1 MVKLSDYVFGR
12 LKEWGAKHVFLV
24 TGGGAMHLNDSI
36 GTSGLGYICTHH
48 EQGAAMAAEGY
59 ARITNTPGLLNTTTG
74 PGSINALNGV
84 FGAWTDSI
92 PMLIVSGQVKRET
105 CMRTYG
111 ITNLRQLGDQEVDI
125 VRMVAGIT
133 KYAAWIDNPETIA
146 YHLERAWYLAQ
157 HGRPGPC
164 WLDIPVDVQSA
175 QIDPEKL
182 KHYDPSEDALVW
194 DEAKVRAEVGDVLA
208 RIKAAERPVMFGGTG
223 VRLSGAIDL
232 FDKVIRKLRI
242 PVVTGWTHDLIAS
255 DDELFCGRPGT
266 IGERA
271 GNFTVQNSDVLLVL
285 GSRLNIRQTSYNWA
299 SFARFATKI
308 QVDVDAAEFTKPM
321 HKPDVAIHCDVKVFL
336 TEMLR
341 QLEGAECIHPT
352 HRDEAAMDGA
362 PGQCRC
368 KAHAAWLERAR
379 EWKTKYPVVQEKQK
393 GDGPPLNPYHFI
405 DRLFALLDEDDAV
418 VCGNATACIVP
429 YQAGKLKKGMR
440 LISNSGSA
448 SMGYDLP
455 ASIGVAVAKGGRVI
469 CLAGDGSLQ
478 MNVQELQTVVTHHL
492 PVKIFVLNNGGYLS
506 IRQTQ
511 NGFFQGRLIGTG
523 ATSGITFPDMLKV
536 GAAYGIPS
544 FPVEKIADLEMVKAE
559 LAKPG
564 PSLFDVQFDVAQE
577 FEPRLRSRILPDGSI
592 KTPNLEDMYPFLP
605 PEELAENM
613 LVSDEG

>member
-1 MVKLSDYVFGR
+1 MVKLSDYVFAR
-12 LKEWGAKHVFLV
+12 LKEWGARHVFLV

-48 EQGAAMAAEGY
+48 EQAAAMAAEGY
-59 ARITNTPGLLNTTTG
+59 ARITNAPGVLNTTTG

-84 FGAWTDSI
+84 FGAFTDSI

-111 ITNLRQLGDQEVDI
+111 LTDLRQLGDQEVDI
-125 VRMVAGIT
+125 IRMVQGIT
-133 KYAAWIDNPETIA
+133 KYSVWVDDPETIA
-146 YHLERAWYLAQ
+146 YHLERAWYLTQ

-175 QIDPEKL
+175 MIDPEKL
-182 KHYDPSEDALVW
+182 KHYDPSEDEIKW
-194 DEAKVRAEVGDVLA
+194 KMAKVREQVVDVLE
-208 RIKAAERPVMFGGTG
+208 RIAKAERPVLFAGTG
-223 VRLSGAIDL
+223 VRLAGAL
-232 FDKVIRKLRI
+232 GEFDAVIRKLRI
-242 PVVTGWTHDLIAS
+242 PVVTAWTHDLIAS

-285 GSRLNIRQTSYNWA
+285 GSRLNIRQTSYNWG

-308 QVDVDAAEFTKPM
+308 QVDVDLAELQKPL
-321 HKPDVAIHCDVKVFL
+321 HQPDVPIHCDLKVFL
-336 TEMLR
+336 QEMLR
-341 QLEGAECIHPT
+341 QLNAGECP
-352 HRDEAAMDGA
+352 
-362 PGQCRC
+362 C
-368 KAHAAWLERAR
+368 KQHESWLERAR

-393 GDGPPLNPYHFI
+393 SDGPPLNPYYFI
-405 DRLFALLDEDDAV
+405 DRLFAILDEDDAV

-455 ASIGVAVAKGGRVI
+455 AAIGACVAKGGRVI

-478 MNVQELQTVVTHHL
+478 MNIQELQTVVTQNL

-511 NGFFQGRLIGTG
+511 NGFFNGRLIGTG
-523 ATSGITFPDMLKV
+523 ATSGISFPDMVKV

-544 FPVEKIADLEMVKAE
+544 FPVEKIGDLEMVKRE
-559 LAKPG
+559 LGKLG
-564 PSLFDVQFDVAQE
+564 PSLFDVHFDVAQE
-577 FEPRLRSRILPDGSI
+577 FEPRLRSRIGADGKI
-592 KTPNLEDMYPFLP
+592 QTPNLEDMYPFLP

-613 LVSDEG
+613 LVSDEKR

>member
-1 MVKLSDYVFGR
+1 MMKLSDYVFSR
-12 LKEWGAKHVFLV
+12 LKEWGAKHIFLV

-36 GTSGLGYICTHH
+36 GTSGLSYTCTHH
-48 EQGAAMAAEGY
+48 EQGAAIAAEGY

-92 PMLIVSGQVKRET
+92 PMLVLSGQVKRET

-125 VRMVAGIT
+125 IRMVAGIT
-133 KYAAWIDNPETIA
+133 KYSVWVDDPETIA
-146 YHLERAWYLAQ
+146 YHLGRAWYLAQ
-157 HGRPGPC
+157 NGRPGPC
-164 WLDIPVDVQSA
+164 WIDIPVDVQSA

-194 DEAKVRAEVGDVLA
+194 DKAKVKEEVADVLA
-208 RIKAAERPVMFGGTG
+208 RIAKAERPVMFAGTG
-223 VRLSGAIDL
+223 VRLSGAIEI
-232 FDKVIRKLRI
+232 FDAVIRKLRI
-242 PVVTGWTHDLIAS
+242 PVVTAWTHDLIAS
-255 DDELFCGRPGT
+255 EDELFCGRPGT

-308 QVDVDAAEFTKPM
+308 QVDVDAAEFTKPL
-321 HKPDVAIHCDVKVFL
+321 HHPDVAIHCDVKVFL
-336 TEMLR
+336 QEMLR
-341 QLEGAECIHPT
+341 QLESGECP
-352 HRDEAAMDGA
+352 
-362 PGQCRC
+362 C
-368 KAHAAWLERAR
+368 KVHEPWLERAR
-379 EWKTKYPVVQEKQK
+379 EWKTRYPVVQEGQK
-393 GDGPPLNPYHFI
+393 TEGPPLNPYYFI
-405 DRLFALLDEDDAV
+405 DRLFALLDENDAV

-478 MNVQELQTVVTHHL
+478 MNIQELQTVVTHNL
-492 PVKIFVLNNGGYLS
+492 SVKIFVLNNGGYLS

-523 ATSGITFPDMLKV
+523 ATSGVTFPDMLKI

-544 FPVEKIADLEMVKAE
+544 FPVEKMGDLEMVKAE

-577 FEPRLRSRILPDGSI
+577 FEPRLRSKIMPDGKI
-592 KTPNLEDMYPFLP
+592 QTPNLEDMYPFLS

-613 LVSDEG
+613 LVSD